1 MNEQEIAKR
10 IIALD
15 EQLDQVILA
24 RADRLATEFSNDPEE
39 RRSGVLPKAAGA
51 AALMGAGAYGYAN
64 RDRFAAAGKAA
75 GKAYKRRGPFG
86 NKKLGRHPSRRGILS
101 SAAKAF
107 RYAR

>member
-1 MNEQEIAKR
+1 MNEQEIAER

-24 RADRLATEFSNDPEE
+24 RADRLAIEFSNDPEE

-51 AALMGAGAYGYAN
+51 AAAMGAGAYGYAN

-75 GKAYKRRGPFG
+75 GKAYKRGGLMGKRRYG
-86 NKKLGRHPSRRGILS
+86 NKRRGILS

>member
-1 MNEQEIAKR
+1 MNEQQLAER

-15 EQLDQVILA
+15 EKLDELILA
-24 RADRLATEFSNDPEE
+24 RGEHLATEFSNDPEE
-39 RRSGVLPKAAGA
+39 RRGGVLPKVATGAALAGAGA
-51 AALMGAGAYGYAN
+51 AGYAN

-75 GKAYKRRGPFG
+75 GKAYKRRGF
-86 NKKLGRHPSRRGILS
+86 KKPRGILG